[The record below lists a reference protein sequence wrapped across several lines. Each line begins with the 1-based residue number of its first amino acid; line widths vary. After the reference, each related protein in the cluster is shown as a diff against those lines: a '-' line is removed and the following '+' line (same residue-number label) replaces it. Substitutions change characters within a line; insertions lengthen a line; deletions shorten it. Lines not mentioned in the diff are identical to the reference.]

1 MILVGVVPVFIFV
14 RPVSN
19 NNNDNDDDV
28 VNDVRTDTL
37 NHIGLSIG
45 APYSSLEWLHNS
57 FIDYYV
63 NEHYFEGLSQGRTQ
77 LWLPSWYWPFVL
89 NDALSF
95 GLIRTK
101 RREIES
107 ACARERGR

>member
-1 MILVGVVPVFIFV
+1 MSGFFSSFNSNNYLCVTTTFTVLFDVILVGVVPVFIFV

-45 APYSSLEWLHNS
+45 APYSSLE
-57 FIDYYV
+57 
-63 NEHYFEGLSQGRTQ
+63 
-77 LWLPSWYWPFVL
+77 
-89 NDALSF
+89 
-95 GLIRTK
+95 
-101 RREIES
+101 
-107 ACARERGR
+107 